1 MSAIFVLTFAKIF
14 NKQGECMQQKIAIG
28 LGALLLL
35 AGCSGVPGIKDANG
49 WKPGDVRD
57 FLSIYQDDRYAS
69 ACGLDGL
76 YRQYQTNHDTA
87 ILSKMLVGYA
97 NNLANSCIDLPAF
110 RAAQAARSGRGMK
123 TYFDTPHQAVSAP
136 VILTKLKKGASIDA
150 ILAPYVPQAPQFK
163 KLLSYYKPG
172 STDPKQ
178 RIIRLNIERTKLMP
192 QSNWNTYLEVNVP
205 EYTLRMFEGGSQ
217 TLTMP
222 IIVGKPAWQ
231 TPIFSSRMKYIV
243 LNPTWTM
250 TENILRDTI
259 NKHHGRM
266 AAYLKRH
273 NMKVYA
279 GFKEDAKVVS
289 AASVDWKKY
298 MGKENKTP
306 IPYRVVQGSSKK
318 NALGTVKFM
327 FPNRFSVYMHD
338 TQSRSLF
345 KRKSRAFSHG
355 CMRLSQPNVLL
366 KKVATGYAGAS
377 MDLINKHK
385 ANSKISYLN
394 LKRTIPVHIVYQ
406 TAYVDGGLKLLPDV
420 YGFDKIQ
427 RLR

>member
-1 MSAIFVLTFAKIF
+1 MK
-14 NKQGECMQQKIAIG
+14 QKIGVA

-57 FLSIYQDDRYAS
+57 FLSIYEKDTYAS
-69 ACGLDGL
+69 ACGLDPL

-87 ILSKMLVGYA
+87 ILSKMLVKYA
-97 NNLANSCIDLPAF
+97 DNLANSCIDLPAF
-110 RAAQAARSGRGMK
+110 RAAQAARKGRGIK
-123 TYFDTPHQAVSAP
+123 TYFDLRRQPVSAKT
-136 VILTKLKKGASIDA
+136 ILTRLKKGASIDA
-150 ILAPYVPQAPQFK
+150 ILAPYVPKAPQFK
-163 KLLSYYKPG
+163 KLLAYYKPG

-192 QSNWNTYLEVNVP
+192 QTNWSTYLEVNVP

-217 TLTMP
+217 TLKMP

-231 TPIFSSRMKYIV
+231 TPIFSSTMKYIV

-250 TENILRDTI
+250 TENILRDAITRHLR
-259 NKHHGRM
+259 NFP
-266 AAYLKRH
+266 AYLKRH
-273 NMKVYA
+273 NMKVFN
-279 GFKEDAKVVS
+279 GFGKESKEVS
-289 AASVDWKKY
+289 ARSVNWKQY
-298 MGKENKTP
+298 AGKENKTP

-338 TQSRSLF
+338 TQTKSLF
-345 KRKSRAFSHG
+345 KRKARAYSHG
-355 CMRLSQPNVLL
+355 CMRLSQPQTLL
-366 KKVATGYAGAS
+366 KKVATAYAGTTMA
-377 MDLINKHK
+377 LVEKHK
-385 ANSKISYLN
+385 SNSKISYIN

-406 TAYVDGGLKLLPDV
+406 TAYVDGGLNMLPDV